1 MPRSGS
7 DEIEIN
13 PIFNAIFVIISEN
26 INSIFTDYNNRRF
39 YKSLLAGGK
48 TIANAVTAGC
58 QELRRICGDIDE
70 VKALAL
76 TKLFTLLMLS
86 QSFRWLENQAPENEE
101 TIEFNLSSIS
111 TVLNLFGDNSE
122 ESVKDFINMDKQFK
136 YELKHHDHMTHMAVL
151 LLAKACEACG
161 HKCIE
166 WSKISFPVK
175 SLQSLTASRAI
186 IDSKAINGVEDIRV
200 VINSIPFGAQAMVN
214 YHEEHTES

>member
-26 INSIFTDYNNRRF
+26 INSIFPDYNNRRF

-200 VINSIPFGAQAMVN
+200 VINSIPLGAQAMVN

>member
-1 MPRSGS
+1 MPLSES
-7 DEIEIN
+7 NEIEIN
-13 PIFNAIFVIISEN
+13 PIFNAIFARISEN
-26 INSIFTDYNNRRF
+26 INSIFPDYNNRRF

-48 TIANAVTAGC
+48 TIANTVIARC
-58 QELRRICGDIDE
+58 QELRRICGDVDE

-86 QSFRWLENQAPENEE
+86 QTFRWLENQTPENEE
-101 TIEFNLSSIS
+101 TIESNLSAIS

-122 ESVKDFINMDKQFK
+122 ESVKDFINMDNQFK

-166 WSKISFPVK
+166 WSKISFPLK
-175 SLQSLTASRAI
+175 SLQSLASSRAI